1 MRTITYSA
9 DMYADFRLSEKV
21 WKQLKMDIEKEFK
34 LNKFVDVTVEADK
47 ITVDGHDRKA
57 RVFDR

>member
-21 WKQLKMDIEKEFK
+21 WKQLKKEIDKEFK
-34 LNKFVDVTVEADK
+34 LNKFVDMTVEGDK

>member
-1 MRTITYSA
+1 MKTIKYFA
-9 DMYADFRLSEKV
+9 DMYTDFRLSEKV
-21 WKQLKMDIEKEFK
+21 WKQLKKEIDREFK
-34 LNKFVDVTVEADK
+34 INKFVDITIENDN

>member
-1 MRTITYSA
+1 MRTIKYSA

-34 LNKFVDVTVEADK
+34 LNKFVDMTVEGDK